1 MNRNAAGRT
10 SVVAAIMVGVGAL
23 ASGFINFL
31 FLLAGV
37 ESLPRLLILQDPIGF
52 ALRPRAQPMAVV
64 AMLVAL
70 VILVGLTWLFVRMIV
85 RSALPGR
92 AAAVFFGTWGAVIL
106 ASWIAG
112 VLRAPLVLMGLQI
125 PAEQSEILMTQ
136 FSQISLAGATWGL
149 MWGWLTAIVVA
160 LVHRAAAPAASEPAA
175 VPPHATYPPV
185 QTYPPAP
192 TSSPAPPTAG

>member
-1 MNRNAAGRT
+1 MNRNAAGRA

-52 ALRPRAQPMAVV
+52 ALRPRVQPMAVV

-106 ASWIAG
+106 ASWTAG
-112 VLRAPLVLMGLQI
+112 VLRAPLVLMVLQI

-149 MWGWLTAIVVA
+149 MWGWLTALVVA
-160 LVHRAAAPAASEPAA
+160 LVHRTAANAPGEPASASAPPTYPAA
-175 VPPHATYPPV
+175 

-192 TSSPAPPTAG
+192 PVAG